1 MLPYNIMSIAEAYI
15 GTHEEPMGSNNV
27 IFNTDYYG
35 HPVYGSAYPWCCA
48 FVWDIF
54 RMAGASNLFYDGQ
67 KTAYCP
73 SVYNWGR
80 NRGLIIPYEQAQYGD
95 VVLFDWDADGEA
107 DHIGFVEGM
116 NSDGS
121 LCTLEGNTSDSDHS
135 NGGWVLYRTR
145 YRQHVMAIIRP
156 EYSTGGVYH
165 MDLETVYEGCQ
176 GESVLMCQKLLAC
189 CGLYTSTFDG
199 SAGSKTAAGIIAFQ
213 KILAE
218 EGVIS
223 EDEINGVCGEI
234 TWDNLVKRHS

>member
-35 HPVYGSAYPWCCA
+35 HPVYGSAYLW
-48 FVWDIF
+48 W
-54 RMAGASNLFYDGQ
+54 Q
-67 KTAYCP
+67 QTAYCP
-73 SVYNWGR
+73 NVYNWGIR
-80 NRGLIIPYEQAQYGD
+80 RGLVIPYEQAQYGD
-95 VVLFDWDADGEA
+95 IVLFDWDADGEA

-199 SAGSKTAAGIIAFQ
+199 SAGISATGHRQTTVPRDPATSSTSSS
-213 KILAE
+213 LALHM
-218 EGVIS
+218 S
-223 EDEINGVCGEI
+223 TGE
-234 TWDNLVKRHS
+234 TTV